1 MLYTRIKRMNFA
13 NLDIFNVVDPSCL
26 KTKTITNVVDE
37 ECQVLVTMP
46 TNALKCVQNN

>member
-1 MLYTRIKRMNFA
+1 MLCTRLKRMNFA
-13 NLDIFNVVDPSCL
+13 DFDIFNVVDPSCL

-46 TNALKCVQNN
+46 MNPPKCVPHN